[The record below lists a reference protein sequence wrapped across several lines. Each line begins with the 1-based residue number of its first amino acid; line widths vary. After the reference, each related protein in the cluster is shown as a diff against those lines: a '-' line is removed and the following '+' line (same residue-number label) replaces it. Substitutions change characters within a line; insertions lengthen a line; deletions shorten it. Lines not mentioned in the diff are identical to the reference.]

1 MTPDELARA
10 PSVSDGLLQ
19 QMIDREM
26 NAGNSDNESAFR
38 ELQARRKTDRRVSWE
53 AQRELWIQNAYDNNP
68 LKQAILELLP

>member
-38 ELQARRKTDRRVSWE
+38 ELQARRAADRNVLRHWSDGY
-53 AQRELWIQNAYDNNP
+53 RSGYGFS
-68 LKQAILELLP
+68 KAISELLP

>member
-1 MTPDELARA
+1 MTPDELARV

-38 ELQARRKTDRRVSWE
+38 ELQARRETDRKVK
-53 AQRELWIQNAYDNNP
+53 ELFDSVGVDWRNWPESIR
-68 LKQAILELLP
+68 KAISELLP